1 MRRLLPTLL
10 VLGLLGAW
18 AGTSMGQL
26 PPTPTV
32 SLPTGSLP
40 SVPLPAAP
48 PPPQLPTVTTPTLPA
63 PVPPAPPTPAPST
76 PSLPV
81 EVPTPPVDLPA
92 AVVPTPESAQAP
104 PRPGTHVTTSTGP
117 RSGASSRLA
126 TIMNARPS
134 PIWLSGT
141 DEHQAQPAPRA
152 TPVATASRARA
163 EAPER
168 PLDISLG
175 TLRTAAEAVP
185 AALYALAALAILL
198 LAVAA
203 MPQPMRTSFAGAA
216 LVHHRGT
223 IALAGVAVLVAAIV
237 SFGLLM

>member
-10 VLGLLGAW
+10 GLGLLGAW

-40 SVPLPAAP
+40 SVPLPPAP
-48 PPPQLPTVTTPTLPA
+48 PPLPLPTVTTPTLPS

-76 PSLPV
+76 PTLPV
-81 EVPTPPVDLPA
+81 EIPAPPVDLPA
-92 AVVPTPESAQAP
+92 AAVPTPQPAQAP
-104 PRPGTHVTTSTGP
+104 PRPETPSTTSTRPGF
-117 RSGASSRLA
+117 GASSRLA
-126 TIMNARPS
+126 TIMNARPTRT
-134 PIWLSGT
+134 WLSGT
-141 DEHQAQPAPRA
+141 DERDTQPARRA
-152 TPVATASRARA
+152 TPVAAATPASTDT
-163 EAPER
+163 PER

-175 TLRTAAEAVP
+175 TLRSAAEAVP
-185 AALYALAALAILL
+185 AALYALAALAVLL